1 MDGHPPDAEGIRR
14 GGGIGVSRRV
24 IPRNVQ
30 FMGCAMCGETEK
42 TLRRVGEGLL
52 CPVCAG
58 RAVSRS
64 DTAAPVGARGSR
76 RGPLVLREVEINDKE
91 EQ

>member
-1 MDGHPPDAEGIRR
+1 M
-14 GGGIGVSRRV
+14 SRRV
-24 IPRNVQ
+24 IPRSVQ

-42 TLRRVGEGLL
+42 TLRRVGEDLL
-52 CPVCAG
+52 CSVCAG

-76 RGPLVLREVEINDKE
+76 RGPLVLREINIDEKE
-91 EQ
+91 ER

>member
-1 MDGHPPDAEGIRR
+1 MTWLELCRAARPKRTSAVR
-14 GGGIGVSRRV
+14 GQMV
-24 IPRNVQ
+24 
-30 FMGCAMCGETEK
+30 GCAVCGETER
-42 TLRRVGEGLL
+42 TLRRVGENLL

-76 RGPLVLREVEINDKE
+76 REPLVLREISIDEKE
-91 EQ
+91 ER

>member
-1 MDGHPPDAEGIRR
+1 MSKRAILRSVR
-14 GGGIGVSRRV
+14 FV
-24 IPRNVQ
+24 
-30 FMGCAMCGETEK
+30 GCAVCGETEK
-42 TLRRVGEGLL
+42 TLCRVGENLL

-76 RGPLVLREVEINDKE
+76 RGPLVLREISIDERE
-91 EQ
+91 ER

>member
-1 MDGHPPDAEGIRR
+1 M
-14 GGGIGVSRRV
+14 SRRV
-24 IPRNVQ
+24 IPRSVQ

-42 TLRRVGEGLL
+42 TLRRVGEDLL
-52 CPVCAG
+52 CSVCAG

-76 RGPLVLREVEINDKE
+76 RGPLVLREISIDEKE
-91 EQ
+91 DR

>member
-1 MDGHPPDAEGIRR
+1 M
-14 GGGIGVSRRV
+14 SRRV
-24 IPRNVQ
+24 IPRSVQ

-42 TLRRVGEGLL
+42 TLRRVGEDFL
-52 CPVCAG
+52 CSVCAG

-76 RGPLVLREVEINDKE
+76 RGPLVLREISIDEKE
-91 EQ
+91 ER

>member
-1 MDGHPPDAEGIRR
+1 M
-14 GGGIGVSRRV
+14 SRRV
-24 IPRNVQ
+24 IPRSVQ

-42 TLRRVGEGLL
+42 PLRRVGEDLL
-52 CPVCAG
+52 CSVCAG

-76 RGPLVLREVEINDKE
+76 RGPLVLREISIDEKE
-91 EQ
+91 ER

>member
-1 MDGHPPDAEGIRR
+1 M
-14 GGGIGVSRRV
+14 SRRV
-24 IPRNVQ
+24 IPRSVQ

-42 TLRRVGEGLL
+42 TLRRVGEDLL
-52 CPVCAG
+52 CSVCAG

-76 RGPLVLREVEINDKE
+76 RGPLALRKISIDEKE
-91 EQ
+91 ER

>member
-1 MDGHPPDAEGIRR
+1 M
-14 GGGIGVSRRV
+14 SRRV
-24 IPRNVQ
+24 IPRSVQ

-42 TLRRVGEGLL
+42 TLRRVGEDLL
-52 CPVCAG
+52 CSVCAG

-76 RGPLVLREVEINDKE
+76 RGSLVLREISIDEKE
-91 EQ
+91 ER

>member
-1 MDGHPPDAEGIRR
+1 M
-14 GGGIGVSRRV
+14 SRRV
-24 IPRNVQ
+24 IPRSVR

-42 TLRRVGEGLL
+42 TLRRVGEDLL
-52 CPVCAG
+52 CSVCAG

-76 RGPLVLREVEINDKE
+76 RGPLVLREISIDEKE
-91 EQ
+91 ER

>member
-1 MDGHPPDAEGIRR
+1 M
-14 GGGIGVSRRV
+14 SRRV
-24 IPRNVQ
+24 IPRSVQ

-42 TLRRVGEGLL
+42 ALRRVGEDLL
-52 CPVCAG
+52 CSVCAG

-76 RGPLVLREVEINDKE
+76 RGPLVLREINIDEKE
-91 EQ
+91 ER

>member
-1 MDGHPPDAEGIRR
+1 M
-14 GGGIGVSRRV
+14 SRRV
-24 IPRNVQ
+24 IPRSVQ

-42 TLRRVGEGLL
+42 TLRRVGEDLL
-52 CPVCAG
+52 CSVCAG

-76 RGPLVLREVEINDKE
+76 RGPLMLREISIDEKE
-91 EQ
+91 ER

>member
-1 MDGHPPDAEGIRR
+1 M
-14 GGGIGVSRRV
+14 SRRV
-24 IPRNVQ
+24 IPRSVQ

-42 TLRRVGEGLL
+42 TLRRVGEDLL
-52 CPVCAG
+52 CSVCAG

-76 RGPLVLREVEINDKE
+76 RGPLVLREINIDE
-91 EQ
+91 EEER